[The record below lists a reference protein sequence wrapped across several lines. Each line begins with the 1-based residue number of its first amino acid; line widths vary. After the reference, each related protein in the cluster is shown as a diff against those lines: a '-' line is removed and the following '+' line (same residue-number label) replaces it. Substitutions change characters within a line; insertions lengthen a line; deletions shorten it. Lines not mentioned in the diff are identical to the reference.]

1 MERFV
6 RERDEKGGN
15 NRNSVLTILLAIN
28 TPQVTLQIIPVARA
42 CLSRGL
48 GRTIKLASSIGVV
61 VPSSAATA
69 VLGFKVSA
77 SAAAAT
83 GSTWE
88 RGVST

>member
-1 MERFV
+1 MERFL

-15 NRNSVLTILLAIN
+15 IRSVLTILLAVD

-48 GRTIKLASSIGVV
+48 GRTIKLASSVGVV

-69 VLGFKVSA
+69 VLGFEVSA

-83 GSTWE
+83 GSAWE